1 MVPILKFSSKK
12 TTRKPAK
19 GKILDSSITI
29 ALWSVDPIDGGILE
43 QVYPQVKSLKEEAVD
58 KISLKIKNL
67 INVTVRDMTFKS
79 EWSLSPLTIDTQHF
93 YLYGFFLD
101 KWRVISIHLPVELS
115 LWLIE
120 TKSNSLFYES
130 NISTKIYHF
139 PISEW
144 KQQILIPIFEDFLNQ
159 KELYEASMDV
169 DYN

>member
-1 MVPILKFSSKK
+1 MVTILKFSSKNTNK
-12 TTRKPAK
+12 KPAK

-29 ALWSVDPIDGGILE
+29 GLWSVDPIDGGILE

-67 INVTVRDMTFKS
+67 INITVRDMTFKS
-79 EWSLSPLTIDTQHF
+79 EWSLSPLTVDSHHY

-130 NISTKIYHF
+130 NISTKIYYF

-144 KQQILIPIFEDFLNQ
+144 EKQILVPIYEDFLNQ
-159 KELYEASMDV
+159 KELYDASIDI
-169 DYN
+169 DDN